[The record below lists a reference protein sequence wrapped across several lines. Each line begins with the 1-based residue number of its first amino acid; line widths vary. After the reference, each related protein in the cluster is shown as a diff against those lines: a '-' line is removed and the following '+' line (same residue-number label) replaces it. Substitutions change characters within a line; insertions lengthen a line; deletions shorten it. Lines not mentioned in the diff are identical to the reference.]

1 MTKKQIERLVLESYA
16 GNSMDTRRV
25 EKLTSGISRG
35 DLKIYIRALKNW
47 ERKTSIEIIT
57 PDERYQKDL
66 KLSMIKR
73 LFPNKEIKFKVD
85 SSLISG
91 VKIVSEDM
99 VYDFNL
105 KNTLEEIVEHIRS
118 QYD

>member
-1 MTKKQIERLVLESYA
+1 
-16 GNSMDTRRV
+16 
-25 EKLTSGISRG
+25 
-35 DLKIYIRALKNW
+35 
-47 ERKTSIEIIT
+47 
-57 PDERYQKDL
+57 
-66 KLSMIKR
+66 MIKR